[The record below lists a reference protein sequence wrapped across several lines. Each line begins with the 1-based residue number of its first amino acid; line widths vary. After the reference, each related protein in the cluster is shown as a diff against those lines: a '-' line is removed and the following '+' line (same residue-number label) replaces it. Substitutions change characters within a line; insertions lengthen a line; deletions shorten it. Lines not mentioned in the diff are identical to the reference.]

1 MNISTNTKLSELEAT
16 GLRLRFVKRQ
26 IRKLHQKPNK
36 KASQIRELQQLINEW
51 AELEVLSNGGAD
63 NAR

>member
-1 MNISTNTKLSELEAT
+1 MNITTKTKLSELEAA

-51 AELEVLSNGGAD
+51 AELETLK
-63 NAR
+63 